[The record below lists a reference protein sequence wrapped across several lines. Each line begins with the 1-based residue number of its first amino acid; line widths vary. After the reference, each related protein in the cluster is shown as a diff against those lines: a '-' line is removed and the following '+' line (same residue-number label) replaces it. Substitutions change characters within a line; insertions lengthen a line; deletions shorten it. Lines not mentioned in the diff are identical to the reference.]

1 MDDFSSPCTGDVV
14 AGDTIRFSEGVFGGS
29 FRRSQFLGERL
40 VEARVIRESY
50 GADRQQHTF
59 TLGVLASSGVEPL
72 AAGTTIRRKGRN
84 VYRNGTWR
92 QPWPDEAARR
102 LVASE
107 KHARGDVARAVRQAR
122 REEYDGY

>member
-1 MDDFSSPCTGDVV
+1 VSPNRIEH
-14 AGDTIRFSEGVFGGS
+14 AYREGFND
-29 FRRSQFLGERL
+29 
-40 VEARVIRESY
+40 A
-50 GADRQQHTF
+50 ATF
-59 TLGVLASSGVEPL
+59 KSVEPL